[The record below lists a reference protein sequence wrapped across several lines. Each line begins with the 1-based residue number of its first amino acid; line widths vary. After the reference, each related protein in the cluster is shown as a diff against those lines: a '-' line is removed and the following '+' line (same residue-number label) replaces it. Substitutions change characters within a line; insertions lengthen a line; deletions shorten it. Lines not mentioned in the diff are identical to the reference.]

1 MATPIEYNHRL
12 CNAPEEPMIDQGLY
26 QRLVVIYLSHTR
38 PNIAFVVSVVS
49 QFMHDPRERHLQA
62 VNQILQ
68 YLKGSPGKG
77 LLFKRGDMI
86 LEAYTDVN
94 YACSLVDRRSSSGYF
109 TFLVGNLVTLRSKKQ
124 NVIAR
129 SSAKS
134 EFQSIAMGVCE
145 LLWLKIILD
154 DLKIRCEGHIRLY
167 CDNKSAISIAHNPV
181 QHDCTKHIE
190 VDRHFIKDKL
200 DSGLICTPFVST
212 KDQVT
217 DVLTEGLSNNV
228 FQDLI
233 SKLGMEDIHSP
244 ARGEVLM
251 DFQEDILIL

>member
-12 CNAPEEPMIDQGLY
+12 CNAPEEPMIDKGLY

-154 DLKIRCEGHIRLY
+154 DLKIRWEGPIRLY
-167 CDNKSAISIAHNPV
+167 CDNKSTISIANNPV
-181 QHDCTKHIE
+181 QHDHTKHIE
-190 VDRHFIKDKL
+190 VNKHFIKEKR
-200 DSGLICTPFVST
+200 DSGLICSPFVST
-212 KDQVT
+212 KIRF
-217 DVLTEGLSNNV
+217 L
-228 FQDLI
+228 
-233 SKLGMEDIHSP
+233 
-244 ARGEVLM
+244 LM
-251 DFQEDILIL
+251 